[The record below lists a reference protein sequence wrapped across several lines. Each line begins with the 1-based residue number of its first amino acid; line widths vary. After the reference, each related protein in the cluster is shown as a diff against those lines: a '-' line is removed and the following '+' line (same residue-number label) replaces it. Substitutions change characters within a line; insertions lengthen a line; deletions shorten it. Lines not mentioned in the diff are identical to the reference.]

1 MSKKFISTKM
11 KIFLLVLLILSIIFY
26 ASGCIVLVQS
36 NCNILDYSD
45 EIHFNPDSF
54 KYNLDFK
61 NNFLNFTNSYSS
73 HNYEIND
80 NISEIDLNMN
90 SQNIEIVNTENKF
103 LNIKIKSFSSS
114 NTELNLSQSNNKMT
128 FSPTVDIPDSAE
140 IILSIPLELADKI
153 TLKLTTSSGDIN
165 LNNYSS
171 NTVNASSANGDINL
185 NNCNLN
191 YLYSSSSSGDI
202 NMNSVNSHVETNVSS
217 LSGTINGTGNFSV
230 FTGSTSSGD
239 INIDFENKLNNLF
252 ISSISGDIDL
262 CIPSHCGY
270 EINYN
275 TLSGELNTDETFM
288 TNGDKSSTININ
300 TSSGDLNIKLK

>member
-26 ASGCIVLVQS
+26 ASGCVVLVQS
-36 NCNILDYSD
+36 NYNILDYSD
-45 EIHFNPDSF
+45 EIDFNLDSF

-73 HNYEIND
+73 HNYDIND

-90 SQNIEIVNTENKF
+90 SQNIEVVNTDNKL

-114 NTELNLSQSNNKMT
+114 DIELNLSQSNNKMT
-128 FSPTVDIPDSAE
+128 FSPTVDIPNSAE
-140 IILSIPLELADKI
+140 IILSVPLEVSEKI

-171 NTVNASSANGDINL
+171 NTINASSANGDINL

-202 NMNSVNSHVETNVSS
+202 NMTYVNSHVETNVSS

-252 ISSISGDIDL
+252 IRSISGDIGL

-275 TLSGELNTDETFM
+275 TLSGKLNTDETFM

>member
-26 ASGCIVLVQS
+26 ASGCVVLVQS
-36 NCNILDYSD
+36 NYNILDYSD
-45 EIHFNPDSF
+45 EIDFNLDSF

-73 HNYEIND
+73 HNYDIND

-90 SQNIEIVNTENKF
+90 SQNIEVVNTDNKL

-128 FSPTVDIPDSAE
+128 FSPTVDIPNSAE
-140 IILSIPLELADKI
+140 IILSVPLEVSEKI

-171 NTVNASSANGDINL
+171 NTINASSANGDINL

-202 NMNSVNSHVETNVSS
+202 NMTYVNSHVETNVSS

-252 ISSISGDIDL
+252 IRSISGDIGL

-275 TLSGELNTDETFM
+275 TLSR
-288 TNGDKSSTININ
+288 K
-300 TSSGDLNIKLK
+300 

>member
-36 NCNILDYSD
+36 NYNILDYSD
-45 EIHFNPDSF
+45 EIHFNPDLF

-275 TLSGELNTDETFM
+275 TLSGKLNTDETFM